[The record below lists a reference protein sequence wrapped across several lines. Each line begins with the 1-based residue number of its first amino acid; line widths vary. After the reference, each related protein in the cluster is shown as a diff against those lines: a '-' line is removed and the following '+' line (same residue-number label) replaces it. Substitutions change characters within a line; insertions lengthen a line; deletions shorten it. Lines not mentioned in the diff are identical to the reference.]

1 MVVSGLSSLSGF
13 RELYLA
19 LKKKTKNFYSNFNHP
34 KPLKPLTIGGLPHT
48 PLVFATELPV
58 LALALLLT
66 PNTDV

>member
-1 MVVSGLSSLSGF
+1 VVL
-13 RELYLA
+13 ENYIWH
-19 LKKKTKNFYSNFNHP
+19 LKKNKNFYSNFNHP